1 MISHGQ
7 WYSKDNEERLRDV
20 VKTAAGLF
28 PLDLREETVA
38 KLDEIASETNR
49 SRNKLINMLLEY
61 AIDAVEIE

>member
-1 MISHGQ
+1 MVNGTLKIT
-7 WYSKDNEERLRDV
+7 R
-20 VKTAAGLF
+20 KTARRGEAGSRVISVRLK
-28 PLDLREETVA
+28 EETVA